1 MFQYQSMAPTEI
13 PMQMAKRKFFFLFI
27 LFLAYVSQGYAA
39 AHMTCQTMSMKTEVA
54 HHSMEM
60 ASDSGH
66 AHHPSAESST
76 ESDAPNC
83 CPDCDCLAGVCSSA
97 ALPVS
102 LQVISRLCSS
112 ATIEETTTPTP
123 TQLVFSLYRPPI
135 AR

>member
-1 MFQYQSMAPTEI
+1 
-13 PMQMAKRKFFFLFI
+13 MAKRKVFFVVI
-27 LFLAYVSQGYAA
+27 LLLAYVSQGYAA

-102 LQVISRLCSS
+102 LQVISRLRSFT
-112 ATIEETTTPTP
+112 TIEETTIPTP
-123 TQLVFSLYRPPI
+123 TQIVFSLYRPPI